1 MKTAK
6 KVLAIILS
14 IAMLCGIGVTN
25 AFAAEIG
32 DEIKWTNTYEDGEEY
47 YNYYEF
53 GGTLTEG
60 ENVFTNE
67 YNDGWSELV
76 FEFEAA
82 QAGYYFMTYDN
93 WYRVAETYQNEE
105 AFNNAAFQ
113 EMYYMTA
120 EDDYT
125 WGKVYYLPAGTALIN
140 ADIYYYEESVFNIE
154 YLGDINEIK
163 FDEETLSCNIL
174 GEDAYYDAEENY
186 VEFPALYTVE
196 FTNGTVLES
205 DYYVYVETNG
215 ALVNGENAVT
225 FTFLEYETEIYVDFY
240 DITYFVESIELQKN
254 DLHLNAKYY
263 YDGVIEYF
271 DLGDKPEYVTVNY
284 TDGTSRAFEF
294 YYGPSYTNNTI
305 ILPNGREVY
314 VYAYLDTNDEGE
326 ICFVAGM
333 ADHNFIEEP
342 CTIDGVSF
350 SENFD
355 HFSEN
360 LTYIIEDGLD
370 FIVYRFE
377 YMADALAYGDFEYF
391 MYQLQRLFESPYLG
405 YFFGEISSF
414 INYYI

>member
-6 KVLAIILS
+6 KALAIILS
-14 IAMLCGIGVTN
+14 IAMFCGIGVTN

-32 DEIKWTNTYEDGEEY
+32 DEIKWTTTYEDGEEY

-53 GGTLTEG
+53 GGTLNEG
-60 ENVFTNE
+60 ENVIIGDYE
-67 YNDGWSELV
+67 GWYEKV
-76 FEFEAA
+76 YEFEAA
-82 QAGYYFMTYDN
+82 QEGYYFITSDY
-93 WYRVAETYQNEE
+93 WIRIAQTYQNEE

-125 WGKVYYLPAGTALIN
+125 WGNVYYLPAGTALI
-140 ADIYYYEESVFNIE
+140 AAETYYDYENNVNIE
-154 YLGDINEIK
+154 YLGDISELT
-163 FDEETLSCNIL
+163 FDEESLSCNIL

-205 DYYVYVETNG
+205 DYYVYAETNG

-263 YDGVIEYF
+263 YDGVIEYL